1 MTNKKS
7 TIHDLYTR
15 NDRIPPHPY
24 LSRQG
29 RGAGNPGGMNPAPT
43 SRLRKTRRRGLILLL
58 LFEGLHA
65 LLKLVLRLAELV
77 LLLLQMVVRTAEEG
91 RHILELAVEIVSVLP
106 VPDFDVH
113 QEPLS
118 HLLDLVAEAFDQH
131 AGVAFNLFDPFI
143 YFIEPAVYTL
153 ESPVDLLEPLVVPV
167 KLLLNPAKPL
177 IKILNEFLVH
187 TASAATLNSKP
198 SRLSCQ

>member
-1 MTNKKS
+1 M
-7 TIHDLYTR
+7 
-15 NDRIPPHPY
+15 
-24 LSRQG
+24 
-29 RGAGNPGGMNPAPT
+29 
-43 SRLRKTRRRGLILLL
+43 LL

-118 HLLDLVAEAFDQH
+118 HLLDLVAEALDQH
-131 AGVAFNLFDPFI
+131 AGVALELFK
-143 YFIEPAVYTL
+143 
-153 ESPVDLLEPLVVPV
+153 PVIDLL
-167 KLLLNPAKPL
+167 KPL
-177 IKILNEFLVH
+177 IVAIKALLDSIKSRVY
-187 TASAATLNSKP
+187 TVKASTNTF
-198 SRLSCQ
+198 

>member
-1 MTNKKS
+1 
-7 TIHDLYTR
+7 
-15 NDRIPPHPY
+15 
-24 LSRQG
+24 
-29 RGAGNPGGMNPAPT
+29 
-43 SRLRKTRRRGLILLL
+43 LLL

-131 AGVAFNLFDPFI
+131 AGVALELFK
-143 YFIEPAVYTL
+143 
-153 ESPVDLLEPLVVPV
+153 PVIDLL
-167 KLLLNPAKPL
+167 KPL
-177 IKILNEFLVH
+177 IVDIEPLLDPVKPLVYAIEPFLDPVKPCIY
-187 TASAATLNSKP
+187 TLKACIYASKALI
-198 SRLSCQ
+198 